1 MYRLFSFKKGSL
13 GRATLFPVCAFLQPF
28 SVPAI
33 LSLRLSLMLVGNLS
47 QQVFTDLSKAIQE
60 ALAESGIKTPT
71 LPQIVAIPKIKSGQ
85 NVLLIAPTGS
95 GKTEAVLLPILD
107 QLTKTE
113 KRQGIS
119 IIYITP
125 LRALNRDLLKRLDFW
140 KAKLGFT
147 VEIRH
152 GDTPQKER
160 RRQSIKPPD
169 FLVTTPETLQAILP
183 GKRMRTHL
191 RHVKWVVIDEVHE
204 LAGDRRG
211 VQLTI
216 GLERLRRVTDREF
229 QRIGLSATVGNPD
242 EVAAF
247 IAGARPTEIIQALPP
262 KEAKYFVE
270 FPHPTDE
277 DNIVAQS
284 LYTAPEAAAR
294 LNRIWELVENHDST
308 LVFVNSRTNAETLG
322 SKFHQLKRNVA
333 VHHGSLPKEERVR
346 VENDFKNGRIKAL
359 VCTSTL
365 ELGIDIGNVDL
376 TIQYMSPRQ
385 VSSLIQRVG
394 RSGHRLDRI
403 SEGAILAVSTD
414 DIFESVAAVQKAQ
427 EKSIEPIKIHEKA
440 LDVLSHQIA
449 GIILES
455 EDEIKADEALALIR
469 SAYPYRNLTKVE
481 FEKVTAF
488 LEKMRYLRNEND
500 FLFRGSRTRQYYFEN
515 LSMIPDERRYQ
526 VIDVSTQQ
534 SVGILGEE
542 FMMLKARRGVHFII
556 KGKVWQIEQISDDA
570 RVYVT
575 PVEDPTAAV
584 PGWDGEM
591 LPVPFELAQRVGQLR
606 GEVAQA
612 LESDAS
618 PSVIDRLEAAW
629 PTERF
634 AIRKVVEE
642 IDDHRKTGAPVPTD
656 ERIVLEAFDSF
667 LIVHACFGE
676 TVNNTL
682 GEICE
687 ELLSRRGLVRQWWAD
702 GYRILLELTTTTQ
715 DLSLEE
721 IRSTIFG
728 VEPGVLEGVFK
739 GVLHRH
745 FPFGY
750 YMKFIAERFGAL
762 RRGLMFSGDSLKEL
776 ALRFRMTPIYDET
789 IREAHL
795 LHVDFPRVREI
806 YGRIREGGMEVAVFR
821 DEDRPTPLAFHLLN
835 KHIDVPEFI
844 APETVERDTIERL
857 RYSLD
862 NMTVDLLCFECG
874 ELMEAQVVKK
884 LAQKPKCASCGSG
897 LLAVSTW
904 STDYL
909 DRILKKKLKAKAIED
924 EERDS
929 LARARRSADLV
940 LSYGRHAVVA
950 QCVYG
955 IGPQTASRILAKM
968 HDDEKSFYKDLLE
981 AKLKFITTRP
991 FWDKP

>member
-1 MYRLFSFKKGSL
+1 LVD
-13 GRATLFPVCAFLQPF
+13 TLSEQAFE
-28 SVPAI
+28 
-33 LSLRLSLMLVGNLS
+33 NLS
-47 QQVFTDLSKAIQE
+47 RTIQE
-60 ALAESGIKTPT
+60 ALAESGFKTPT
-71 LPQIVAIPKIKSGQ
+71 PPQSAAIPKIMDGA

-95 GKTEAVLLPILD
+95 GKTEAVLLPILH
-107 QLTKTE
+107 QLTKTDD
-113 KRQGIS
+113 RQGIS
-119 IIYITP
+119 IIYVTP

-140 KAKLGFT
+140 SRKLGFT
-147 VEIRH
+147 VEVRH
-152 GDTPQKER
+152 GDTAQKDR
-160 RRQSIKPPD
+160 RRQAIKPPD

-183 GKRMRTHL
+183 GKRMRIHL
-191 RHVKWVVIDEVHE
+191 RHVRWVVIDEVHE

-211 VQLTI
+211 VQLTV
-216 GLERLRRVTDREF
+216 GLERLRKITEREF
-229 QRIGLSATVGNPD
+229 QRIGLSATVGNP
-242 EVAAF
+242 EEIAAF
-247 IAGARPTEIIQALPP
+247 IAGERACEVIQVLPP

-277 DNIVAQS
+277 DNIIAQS

-308 LVFVNSRTNAETLG
+308 LIFVNSRTNAETLG

-333 VHHGSLPKEERVR
+333 VHHGSLPREERMR
-346 VENDFKNGRIKAL
+346 VENDFKNRRIKAL

-394 RSGHRLDRI
+394 RSGHRLDRV
-403 SEGAILAVSTD
+403 SEGAIVAVSTE
-414 DIFESVAAVQKAQ
+414 DILESVAAVQKAQ
-427 EKSIEPIKIHEKA
+427 EKSIEPVRIHEKA
-440 LDVLSHQIA
+440 LDALAHKIA
-449 GIILES
+449 GIVFES
-455 EDEIKADEALALIR
+455 EERIRADEAFALIR
-469 SAYPYRNLTKVE
+469 RAFPYRDLSREE
-481 FEKVTAF
+481 FDGVTTFMEKI
-488 LEKMRYLRNEND
+488 RHLRKEGD
-500 FLFRGSRTRQYYFEN
+500 ILFRGSRTRQYYFEN

-542 FMMLKARRGVHFII
+542 FMMIRARLGLHFIV
-556 KGKVWQIEQISDDA
+556 KGRVWQIEQISDDA

-591 LPVPFELAQRVGQLR
+591 LPIPFELAQKVGQLR
-606 GEVAQA
+606 ANVAQS
-612 LESDAS
+612 LETGT
-618 PSVIDRLEAAW
+618 PSSVVTQLGGRW

-634 AIRKVVEE
+634 AIRKIVEE
-642 IDDHRKTGAPVPTD
+642 IDSHRKMGAPVPTD
-656 ERIVLEAFDSF
+656 RRIVLEAFDRF
-667 LIVHACFGE
+667 LIIHASFGE

-682 GEICE
+682 GEVYE
-687 ELLSRRGLVRQWWAD
+687 ELLSRKGLVREWWSD
-702 GYRILLELTTTTQ
+702 GYRILLELTSTTD

-721 IRSTIFG
+721 VNSTLFSI
-728 VEPGVLEGVFK
+728 ESGVLEGVFK

-789 IREAHL
+789 IREAL
-795 LHVDFPRVREI
+795 MLHVDYPRVREI
-806 YGRIREGGMEVAVFR
+806 YRMIREGEMEVALFR
-821 DEDRPTPLAFHLLN
+821 AEDKPTPLGFHLLN
-835 KHIDVPEFI
+835 KHVDVPELI
-844 APETVERDTIERL
+844 APETVERDTIARL
-857 RYSLD
+857 RYSLG

-874 ELMEAQVVKK
+874 ELMQAQVVKA
-884 LAQKPKCASCGSG
+884 LRQEPKCSSCGSG

-909 DRILKKKLKAKAIED
+909 LRILKKKLKAKSLEEA
-924 EERDS
+924 ERDT

-940 LSYGRHAVVA
+940 LSYGRRAVVA

-981 AKLKFITTRP
+981 AKLKFITTRQ
-991 FWDKP
+991 FWDRR

>member
-1 MYRLFSFKKGSL
+1 M
-13 GRATLFPVCAFLQPF
+13 
-28 SVPAI
+28 
-33 LSLRLSLMLVGNLS
+33 S
-47 QQVFTDLSKAIQE
+47 QQVFQNLSEPIRL
-60 ALAESGIKTPT
+60 ALAESGIRTPT
-71 LPQIVAIPKIKSGQ
+71 PPQTIAIPKIMAGG
-85 NVLLIAPTGS
+85 NILLIAPTGS

-107 QLTKTE
+107 QLTKLE

-125 LRALNRDLLKRLDFW
+125 LRALNRDLLKRLDYW
-140 KAKLGFT
+140 HSKLGFT

-152 GDTPQKER
+152 GDTPQKDR
-160 RRQSIKPPD
+160 RRQSLKPPD

-183 GKRMRTHL
+183 GKRMRSHL
-191 RHVKWVVIDEVHE
+191 NKVRWVIIDEVHE
-204 LAGDRRG
+204 LAGERRG

-216 GLERLRRVTDREF
+216 GLERLRKVTGKDF
-229 QRIGLSATVGNPD
+229 QRIGLSATIGNPEQVAGFVSGERPV
-242 EVAAF
+242 EVV
-247 IAGARPTEIIQALPP
+247 QVLPP

-294 LNRIWELVENHDST
+294 LNRIWELAENHDST
-308 LVFVNSRTNAETLG
+308 LIFVNSRTNAETLG
-322 SKFHQLKRNVA
+322 SKFHQLKRNVG

-346 VENDFKNGRIKAL
+346 VENEFKSGKIKAL

-385 VSSLIQRVG
+385 VSALIQRVG
-394 RSGHRLDRI
+394 RSGHSLDRV
-403 SEGAILAVSTD
+403 SEGEIMAVSTE
-414 DIFESVAAVQKAQ
+414 DILESVAAIQRAL
-427 EKSIEPIKIHEKA
+427 EKSVEPITIHEKA
-440 LDVLSHQIA
+440 LDVLAHQIA

-455 EDEIKADEALALIR
+455 DGESGTDETLELIR
-469 SAYPYRNLTKVE
+469 RAYPYRELAKEE
-481 FEKVTAF
+481 FDRVVAF
-488 LEKMRYLRNEND
+488 MEKMRYLHHDSGILR
-500 FLFRGSRTRQYYFEN
+500 RGSRLRQYYFEN

-542 FMMLKARRGVHFII
+542 FMMTKARLGLHFIV

-570 RVYVT
+570 KVYVT

-591 LPVPFELAQRVGQLR
+591 LPIPFELAQRVGRLR
-606 GEVAQA
+606 SETSEA
-612 LESDAS
+612 LEKNGVSGA
-618 PSVIDRLEAAW
+618 VEHLAKGW

-634 AIRKVVEE
+634 AVRKVVEE
-642 IDDHRKTGAPVPTD
+642 LQDHRETGAPVPTD
-656 ERIVLEAFDSF
+656 ELMLLEGFDRF
-667 LIVHACFGE
+667 LIIHAAFGE

-682 GEICE
+682 GELYE
-687 ELLSRRGLVRQWWAD
+687 ELLSREGLVRQWWAD
-702 GYRILLELTTTTQ
+702 GYRILLELTTITQ

-721 IRSTIFG
+721 MRRKLFE
-728 VEPGVLEGVFK
+728 VEPGALEGIFK

-762 RRGLMFSGDSLKEL
+762 RRGLMFSGDNLREL
-776 ALRFRMTPIYDET
+776 GLRFRMTPIYDET
-789 IREAHL
+789 IREAL
-795 LHVDFPRVREI
+795 MLHVDFPRVREI
-806 YGRIREGGMEVAVFR
+806 YRRIEEGDMEVAIFKSQ
-821 DEDRPTPLAFHLLN
+821 DKPTPLAFHLLN
-835 KHIDVPEFI
+835 KHIDVPELI

-857 RYSLD
+857 RFSLD

-874 ELMEAQVVKK
+874 EINQAETVKK
-884 LAQKPKCASCGSG
+884 LSPKPKCKSCGSS

-904 STDYL
+904 SSDYL
-909 DRILKKKLKAKAIED
+909 SRILEKKRKTEPLED
-924 EERDS
+924 DERES
-929 LARARRSADLV
+929 LSRARRSADLV
-940 LSYGRHAVVA
+940 LSYGRRAIVA

-955 IGPQTASRILAKM
+955 IGPQTASRILARM
-968 HDDEKSFYKDLLE
+968 HDDEKSFYKDLLQ
-981 AKLKFITTRP
+981 AKLKFITTRQ
-991 FWDKP
+991 FWDRP

>member
-1 MYRLFSFKKGSL
+1 MG
-13 GRATLFPVCAFLQPF
+13 TL
-28 SVPAI
+28 S
-33 LSLRLSLMLVGNLS
+33 S
-47 QQVFTDLSKAIQE
+47 QVFSLLSPAVQQTI
-60 ALAESGIKTPT
+60 AESGIQTPT
-71 LPQIVAIPKIKSGQ
+71 PPQTIAIPEIIGGK

-107 QLTKTE
+107 QLLKAAS
-113 KRQGIS
+113 RQGIS

-125 LRALNRDLLKRLDFW
+125 LRALNRDLLKRLEFW
-140 KAKLGFT
+140 SKKLGFT

-160 RRQSIKPPD
+160 RRQAIKPPD

-211 VQLTI
+211 VQLTV
-216 GLERLRRVTDREF
+216 GLERLRQIADIDF
-229 QRIGLSATVGNPD
+229 QRIGLSATVGNAD
-242 EVAAF
+242 QVAAF
-247 IAGARPTEIIQALPP
+247 IAGGRPCEVLQVSPP

-277 DNIVAQS
+277 DHIVAQS
-284 LYTAPEAAAR
+284 LYSAPEAAAR
-294 LNRIWELVENHDST
+294 LNRIWELVENHDSS
-308 LVFVNSRTNAETLG
+308 LIFVNSRTNAETLA

-346 VENDFKNGRIKAL
+346 VENDFKSGKTKAL

-394 RSGHRLDRI
+394 RSGHRLDRV
-403 SEGAILAVSTD
+403 SEGAIVAVSTE
-414 DIFESVAAVQKAQ
+414 DILESVAAIQKAQ
-427 EKSIEPIKIHEKA
+427 ENSVEPVRIHEGA
-440 LDVLSHQIA
+440 LDVLAHQIT
-449 GIILES
+449 GMVLES
-455 EDEIKADEALALIR
+455 EERIKADEAFDLVR
-469 SAYPYRNLTKVE
+469 RAYPYRELAREN
-481 FEKVTAF
+481 FDKVTSF
-488 LEKMRYLRNEND
+488 LEKTRHLRIEGD
-500 FLFRGSRTRQYYFEN
+500 FLKRGSRTRQQYFEN

-542 FMMLKARRGVHFII
+542 FMMTKARLGLHFIV

-591 LPVPFELAQRVGQLR
+591 LPIPFELAQQVGRLR
-606 GEVAQA
+606 SDVGRE
-612 LESDAS
+612 LESVGVSEIVDLLE
-618 PSVIDRLEAAW
+618 DRW
-629 PTERF
+629 PAERYG
-634 AIRKVVEE
+634 IRKIIEE
-642 IDDHRKTGAPVPTD
+642 LAEHVKMGAPIPTD
-656 ERIVLEAFDSF
+656 RRIVIEAFDRF

-676 TVNNTL
+676 TVNKTL

-687 ELLSRRGLVRQWWAD
+687 ELLSRMGLVRNWWAD
-702 GYRILLELTTTTQ
+702 GYRILLELTTTTE

-721 IRSTIFG
+721 LRAALFG
-728 VEPGVLEGVFK
+728 IDRGVLEGIFK

-750 YMKFIAERFGAL
+750 YMKFIAERFGAMK
-762 RRGLMFSGDSLKEL
+762 RGLMFSGDSLREL
-776 ALRFRMTPIYDET
+776 GLRFRMTPIYDET
-789 IREAHL
+789 IREALL
-795 LHVDFPRVREI
+795 LHVDYPRVREI
-806 YGRIREGGMEVAVFR
+806 YGNIRDGTVEVSIFKAQ
-821 DEDRPTPLAFHLLN
+821 DTPTPLGFHLLN
-835 KHIDVPEFI
+835 KHLDVPELV

-857 RYSLD
+857 RSSLD

-874 ELMEAQVVKK
+874 MLMQAEVVKS
-884 LAQKPKCASCGSG
+884 LKPKPLCSSCNSG
-897 LLAVSTW
+897 LLAVSSW
-904 STDYL
+904 STDFL
-909 DRILKKKLKAKAIED
+909 VRVLEKKLKAKPLED
-924 EERDS
+924 SELDTLS
-929 LARARRSADLV
+929 RARRSADLV
-940 LSYGRHAVVA
+940 LSYGRRAVVA

-968 HDDEKSFYKDLLE
+968 HDDEKRFYKDLLE